1 MVKVYYNYS
10 FQQAIGFAAS
20 RNANFAVDPHR
31 NPTLM
36 QES

>member
-10 FQQAIGFAAS
+10 FEQAIGFAAS
-20 RNANFAVDPHR
+20 RNANFAVDHHR
-31 NPTLM
+31 NTLDI